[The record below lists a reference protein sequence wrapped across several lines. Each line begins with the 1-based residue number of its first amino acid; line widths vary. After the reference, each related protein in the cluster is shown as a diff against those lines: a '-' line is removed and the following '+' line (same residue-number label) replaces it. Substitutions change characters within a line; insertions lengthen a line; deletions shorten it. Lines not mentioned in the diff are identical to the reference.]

1 MTTDEEAATPGET
14 ARLEQLRLTRLLDS
28 PPEAAFDRLTEFTR
42 RLLGVPVSLVSLPDG
57 DRQFFKSAR
66 GLTEPW
72 ASARETPRSHSFCRH
87 VVASGEPLVVED
99 AREHPLVRDNP
110 AIRDL
115 GVVAYLGTPISTPG
129 GHAVAT
135 LCAIDH
141 RARRWTADDVA
152 TLAQLA
158 EIAMTEIALR
168 LRVRERTEALA
179 RSNARFSQAFYLNPL
194 PACMTTLGQH
204 ETFLEVNDA
213 FLSFTG
219 YAREE
224 VVGRAGRDLGLW
236 GSPEDRRELGA
247 AQRGETGVRDLELG
261 LRAKDGGRYTVLMS
275 AEVIELDGSRGL
287 LKMFYDVTARKAGEA
302 LVHRAIQEVMD
313 DASWF
318 SHKVVERLAQ
328 LKTGNGAR
336 EAVAFSR
343 REREVLELMAGGLN
357 NDAIARELGV
367 ATQTVRNYIAAVYD
381 KLGVHTRGE
390 AIVWARERGI
400 TGGRPER

>member
-1 MTTDEEAATPGET
+1 MADDEGSATPDET
-14 ARLEQLRLTRLLDS
+14 ARLEQLRLTELLDS
-28 PPEAAFDRLTEFTR
+28 PPEAAFDRLTEFAR

-115 GVVAYLGTPISTPG
+115 GVVAYLGTPIFTPG

-141 RARRWTADDVA
+141 GPRRWTADDVA

-158 EIAMTEIALR
+158 AIAMTEIALR

-179 RSNARFSQAFYLNPL
+179 RSNARFSQAFYLNPI
-194 PACMTTLGQH
+194 PACMTTLGQN

-219 YAREE
+219 YSREE
-224 VVGRAGRDLGLW
+224 VVGRASRDLGLW
-236 GSPEDRRELGA
+236 SSPEDRRELGA
-247 AQRGETGVRDLELG
+247 AQRGGTGLRDLELG
-261 LRAKDGGRYTVLMS
+261 LRAKDGGSYTVLMS
-275 AEVIELDGSRGL
+275 AEVIEFDGSRGL
-287 LKMFYDVTARKAGEA
+287 LKMFYDVTARKEGEA

-336 EAVAFSR
+336 EAVEFSR

-367 ATQTVRNYIAAVYD
+367 AVQTVRNYIAAVYD